1 MRLDQA
7 IAARFPEISRRRARE
22 LIGQRRVLVNE
33 RAVSIASREVT
44 ADDRI
49 AVVEDVPEITVIGQ
63 TEDWIAVDK
72 PAGMPTQPARDRV
85 QRSLEELLR
94 LRFHEIWL
102 VHRLDTPTS
111 GVVVF
116 ARTRAAAAELSQL
129 FAEGAIRKTY
139 VALLEGVLTDE
150 RIVATPVQGKDAWTT
165 FRPLRSDDAS
175 TLAEAI
181 IETGRTHQIRIHA
194 ASIGHPVA
202 GDRRYGSGARAKRLM
217 LHAWK
222 LDHPRFGVLEAPLPT
237 SFSLWP
243 APAASEPPSPR

>member
-22 LIGQRRVLVNE
+22 LIAARRVLVNE
-33 RAVSIASREVT
+33 RAVSIASRKVKDE
-44 ADDRI
+44 DRI
-49 AVVEDVPEITVIGQ
+49 AVAEDVPEIVVIRETG
-63 TEDWIAVDK
+63 DWIAVDK
-72 PAGMPTQPARDRV
+72 LAGMPTQPTRDRE

-94 LRFHEIWL
+94 LRYQAIWL

-116 ARTRAAAAELSQL
+116 ARSQAAAAEFSAL
-129 FAEGAIRKTY
+129 FAAGAIRKTY
-139 VALLEGVLTDE
+139 VALIEGVLSDE
-150 RIVATPVQGKDAWTT
+150 RVVETAVQGKEARTS
-165 FRPLRSDDAS
+165 FRPLSNDGTS
-175 TLAEAI
+175 TLVEAI

-194 ASIGHPVA
+194 ASIAHPVV

-222 LDHPRFGVLEAPLPT
+222 LEHGRFGVLEAKIPT
-237 SFSLWP
+237 SFSLSP
-243 APAASEPPSPR
+243 ALPSSASPIPR